1 MKKIYEFQI
10 IQLNGVIQSKNK
22 QINLLENNNKKIL
35 EIIDEVKMNLGQNKD
50 KIQNMEKE
58 IKIKENNIKN
68 LNSEINTLK
77 SNNFQLTKE
86 KNDLN
91 NEKLINASQ
100 IDQLKRAINT
110 QSEQIA
116 ILKNDNKKFLEI
128 IDENRKVINTIKMN
142 LPFELKENE
151 KLMTIIINSSDQN
164 IMNYPIICKD
174 KLIFNAIENLL
185 YEKFPQ
191 YKEGNN
197 IFLVNGNMVNKSKS
211 LEENNIRNRQ
221 IILMQVNFN

>member
-1 MKKIYEFQI
+1 M
-10 IQLNGVIQSKNK
+10 
-22 QINLLENNNKKIL
+22 ENNNKKVL
-35 EIIDEVKMNLGQNKD
+35 DIIDEVKMNLRQNKD
-50 KIQNMEKE
+50 KIQDMEKE

-68 LNSEINTLK
+68 LNSEINKLK

-142 LPFELKENE
+142 LLF
-151 KLMTIIINSSDQN
+151 
-164 IMNYPIICKD
+164 
-174 KLIFNAIENLL
+174 A
-185 YEKFPQ
+185 
-191 YKEGNN
+191 
-197 IFLVNGNMVNKSKS
+197 
-211 LEENNIRNRQ
+211 
-221 IILMQVNFN
+221 